1 MVSSWLSNY
10 VKICLWHRLNLEP
23 MTLAQRFIALLP
35 CLTAQPLSDHGWAHD
50 IGTKV
55 YSIAPLSDC
64 TAPFWPSFHCSSLI
78 SSHLF
83 PVLLFKQKNA
93 ENLKNFFFLSCFL
106 LFAMSIFHLPCR
118 ILTSFSPTKLSR
130 FVAPTFLSQAAK
142 RSSLAC
148 RKNPSG
154 WQIDH
159 PSFVLLPAKTINFR
173 VKKRQKNSDKCWERF
188 VWNRLK

>member
-35 CLTAQPLSDHGWAHD
+35 CLTAQPLSDHP
-50 IGTKV
+50 
-55 YSIAPLSDC
+55 SIVPL
-64 TAPFWPSFHCSSLI
+64 
-78 SSHLF
+78 SSHLTS
-83 PVLLFKQKNA
+83 VLYFYWNRKTPKTW
-93 ENLKNFFFLSCFL
+93 KTFFFITREKFLLLSCFL

>member
-1 MVSSWLSNY
+1 
-10 VKICLWHRLNLEP
+10 

-83 PVLLFKQKNA
+83 PVLLLKQKNA
-93 ENLKNFFFLSCFL
+93 ENLKNFFFHHSREIFALV
-106 LFAMSIFHLPCR
+106 LFFIVRYEH
-118 ILTSFSPTKLSR
+118 FSSSVQNFNKFFPTKLSR